1 MDARSL
7 WVSAL
12 RVSGLAVLLLLGSQ
26 AVGAEPVAHDPSD
39 VKAVVEQVDQLIA
52 KRWEAAKTEPAPLA
66 NDAEFLRRVY
76 LDVVGRIPSVAE
88 TRTFLEDKR
97 PDKRARLVEQLLAS
111 PGHVSHMTNLWR
123 ALLLPE
129 ANNNFQVRLQ
139 QAGFETWLKK
149 QIAKNVSYDQLTREL
164 LTAKVS
170 NDFNIGAIFGG
181 SGPLTFYLAK
191 EFKPENLASSTAR
204 VFLGVSVGCAECH
217 NHPFAE
223 WKREQFWGLTAFFAG
238 ITSNRQMDFLLPGK
252 EDANKHDVKMPGT
265 DKVIQARFLDGTEPS
280 WDAKTGNRAML
291 ADWLTSPANPYFA
304 KAAVNR
310 TWAYYFGTGLVE
322 PIDEM
327 VGASSKSSHP
337 ELLDLL
343 AKEFVAH
350 KFDMKF
356 LTRTITSTRAYQLTS
371 AGKNHTTEERALFA
385 RMPLRGLTAEQLFD
399 SLAMATGYRDSGGS
413 DDLLTGITGGNRSAR
428 SEFLTKFGSSERP
441 IDTQSSILQALSL
454 MNGKVI
460 AKATALEHS
469 ETLAAVADAPFL
481 STAERIETLYVATLA
496 RKPSSKELD
505 RTVRFV
511 QAAGQGKEAASN
523 ALADVFWALLNSPE
537 FILNH

>member
-7 WVSAL
+7 VSAL
-12 RVSGLAVLLLLGSQ
+12 RVSGLAVLLLLGSR
-26 AVGAEPVAHDPSD
+26 AAGAEPADDSTN
-39 VKAVVEQVDQLIA
+39 VKAIVEQIDQLIA
-52 KRWEAAKTEPAPLA
+52 KRWETAKAEPGPRAD
-66 NDAEFLRRVY
+66 DAEFLRRVY
-76 LDVVGRIPSVAE
+76 LDVAGRIPSVAE

-97 PDKRARLVEQLLAS
+97 PDKRARLVEQLLANPS
-111 PGHVSHMTNLWR
+111 YVSHTANVWR

-139 QAGFETWLKK
+139 QTGFEGWLKK
-149 QIAKNVSYDQLTREL
+149 QVAKNMPYDQLTREL
-164 LTAKVS
+164 LTARVS
-170 NDFNIGAIFGG
+170 NDGFNITAIFGG
-181 SGPLTFYLAK
+181 SGPLTYYLAK

-223 WKREQFWGLTAFFAG
+223 WKREQFWALTAFFSG

-252 EDANKHDVKMPGT
+252 EDVNKRDVKIPGT
-265 DKVIQARFLDGTEPS
+265 DKVIQARFLDGTEPN

-291 ADWLTSPANPYFA
+291 ADWLASPSNPYFA
-304 KAAVNR
+304 RAAVNR

-327 VGASSKSSHP
+327 VGAASTPSHP

-343 AKEFVAH
+343 AKEFIAH

-356 LTRTITSTRAYQLTS
+356 LVRTITSTRAYQLSS
-371 AGKNHTTEERALFA
+371 AGKKQGTEDRSLFA

-399 SLAMATGYRDSGGS
+399 SVAMATGYRDSGGS

-428 SEFLTKFGSSERP
+428 AEFLTKFGSTDRP
-441 IDTQSSILQALSL
+441 IDSQSSILQALSL

-469 ETLAAVADAPFL
+469 ETLAAIADAPFL
-481 STAERIETLYVATLA
+481 STADRIETLYLATLA
-496 RKPSSKELD
+496 RKPSSKEID
-505 RTVRFV
+505 RAVRFI
-511 QAAGQGKEAASN
+511 QEAGKDANGT